1 MESGGQGEI
10 GGCGEISTKKSV
22 TWTFGFNLW
31 IGSKWSINMALP
43 KNMEFGMAQY
53 CLLLMIK
60 HFFQPILTIPVETS
74 IKYQWASSVPVVDEM
89 DMTYPNHHPF
99 HC

>member
-60 HFFQPILTIPVETS
+60 HFFSAHFDDTRSNIQQVTMGQLG
-74 IKYQWASSVPVVDEM
+74 ASSG
-89 DMTYPNHHPF
+89 
-99 HC
+99 